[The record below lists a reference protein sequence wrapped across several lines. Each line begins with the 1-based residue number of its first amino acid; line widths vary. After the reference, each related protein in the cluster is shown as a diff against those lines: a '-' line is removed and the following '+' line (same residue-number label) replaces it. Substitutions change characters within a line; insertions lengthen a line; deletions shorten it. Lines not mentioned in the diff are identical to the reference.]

1 MPLREYQASNPEK
14 GCKVC
19 RNRFERLERR
29 PFSATGGSAR
39 GMTKCPQCGA
49 ELVRLISAPRVGAS
63 QTGADD
69 RAKQAGFH
77 KLKKIS
83 KGEYEKIY

>member
-1 MPLREYQASNPEK
+1 MPIREYQASNPKK
-14 GCKVC
+14 GCKIC
-19 RNRFERLERR
+19 RNRFERLERLNG
-29 PFSATGGSAR
+29 PVIL
-39 GMTKCPQCGA
+39 KCPQCGA

-69 RAKQAGFH
+69 QAKRAGFH

-83 KGEYEKIY
+83 RGEYEKIY

>member
-1 MPLREYQASNPEK
+1 MPIREYQSGNPEK
-14 GCKVC
+14 GCDYC
-19 RNRFERLERR
+19 RYRFERIERLNE
-29 PFSATGGSAR
+29 PVLV
-39 GMTKCPQCGA
+39 KCPKCGA

-69 RAKQAGFH
+69 RAKRAGFH

-83 KGEYEKIY
+83 HGEYEKIY